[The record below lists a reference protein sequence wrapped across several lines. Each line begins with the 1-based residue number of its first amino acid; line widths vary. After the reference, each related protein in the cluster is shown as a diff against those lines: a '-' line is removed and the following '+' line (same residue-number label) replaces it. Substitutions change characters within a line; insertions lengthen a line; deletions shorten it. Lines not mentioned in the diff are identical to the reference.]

1 MASVV
6 VAILAT
12 TTTMKFNIIS
22 QKQSNF
28 LINTSFFAHIYCKIS
43 YLFYGGI
50 FEGKGMDPRFTF
62 RQRNTMVED
71 DGWWCCAVG
80 LEGQGHG
87 YQPKMV

>member
-22 QKQSNF
+22 QKQPNF

-71 DGWWCCAVG
+71 DGLWYCAVG
-80 LEGQGHG
+80 LEVQGHG
-87 YQPKMV
+87 Y